1 MLRLGIT
8 CHPAIHE
15 MSSLFRTSHSVLGPL
30 AYDEQWGKYY
40 KNFEIH
46 GSARGARTRLG
57 CNSS

>member
-15 MSSLFRTSHSVLGPL
+15 MSSLFRTSHSVVGPL

-40 KNFEIH
+40 KNFEIC
-46 GSARGARTRLG
+46 GLARGARTRLG

>member
-8 CHPAIHE
+8 CHPAIYE

-40 KNFEIH
+40 KNFEIR